1 MVVPSQNNYA
11 SMVFPKVGYLS
22 SLKDLK
28 GTIKA
33 AGFDILMWRTSDAQE
48 SLHVWW
54 SVSLGISRSE
64 LRAPVFCFIYNK
76 FPCDRFICL
85 YNIYLLYMSIHM
97 YVF

>member
-1 MVVPSQNNYA
+1 MLVPSQNSFE

-33 AGFDILMWRTSDAQE
+33 ARFAILMWRTSGAQS

-54 SVSLGISRSE
+54 SVSLGICRSE
-64 LRAPVFCFIYNK
+64 LRAPVFCFIYHK
-76 FPCDRFICL
+76 CP
-85 YNIYLLYMSIHM
+85 
-97 YVF
+97 